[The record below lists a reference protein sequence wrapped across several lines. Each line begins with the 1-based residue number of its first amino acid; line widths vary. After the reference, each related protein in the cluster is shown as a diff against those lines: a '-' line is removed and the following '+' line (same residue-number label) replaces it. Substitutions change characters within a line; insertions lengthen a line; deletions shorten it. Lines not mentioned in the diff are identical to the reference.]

1 MPSHHEKVCGHGEA
15 AEHSD
20 ARLPQTNKEPKAGRK
35 ANTGSLLVPRKMFPR
50 AGRWRSAVSKNAAL
64 QKIQTFACL
73 APGCWPAL
81 QGVCGLP
88 SNTQRQGRGGMCGFQ
103 EQSIFSRL
111 VTEGKIS
118 LFLCPARP
126 CVCIASGHLTGVR
139 GQPLG

>member
-1 MPSHHEKVCGHGEA
+1 MPSHHEKVCGQGKT

-20 ARLPQTNKEPKAGRK
+20 ARLPQTNKEPKERRK
-35 ANTGSLLVPRKMFPR
+35 AQTGSLLVLRKMFPR
-50 AGRWRSAVSKNAAL
+50 AGRWRSAVSKKATL

-88 SNTQRQGRGGMCGFQ
+88 SNTHKWGRGGMCGFQ
-103 EQSIFSRL
+103 EQSISSRL
-111 VTEGKIS
+111 VREPKTS
-118 LFLCPARP
+118 LFLCPTRP
-126 CVCIASGHLTGVR
+126 CVCTASGHLTWVR